1 MKRFIAI
8 TSILLMIVS
17 VNAQPMAHPTR
28 VENKD
33 IYVLSIVNEE
43 FISVG
48 NVNLTDQEIANT
60 NSIEERIKLFVNKAS
75 TQSFDA
81 IMTRTGN
88 SATLIKYKNPTSNVT
103 AKPTDSFE
111 KVIYFLST
119 PTKKYSVIDEKILSS
134 EEIILPFNQLIS
146 NAIKAVNKPFDAVMI
161 KNNKVEYLLFN

>member
-17 VNAQPMAHPTR
+17 VNAQQMAQPTKI
-28 VENKD
+28 ENKD
-33 IYVLSIVNEE
+33 IYVMSIVNEE
-43 FISVG
+43 FISVE
-48 NVNLTDQEIANT
+48 NVKLTEQEIATT

-103 AKPTDSFE
+103 AKSTDSFE

-119 PTKKYSVIDEKILSS
+119 PTKKYSVVDEKKLSA
-134 EEIILPFNQLIS
+134 EEIRLPFNQLIS
-146 NAIKAVNKPFDAVMI
+146 NAINAVSKPFDAVMI
-161 KNNKVEYLLFN
+161 KNNKVEFLVFN